1 LGEAGHLVA
10 GPKKMGITM
19 TRTCLRG
26 AVSALALA
34 SISTSAYAA
43 STINGGGSTSSE
55 EVYLL
60 EQPLFNSGTNT
71 ATFGTYWESGGTAG
85 QTGLLTDDLSC
96 LINKVDGNNGGKC
109 DGGSEQGQPGNTVDY
124 ATSDGT
130 FSSTQITGWA
140 TFTYGQPAA
149 GNLIQLP
156 SMGTSQSI
164 PVQNSAVTGNGTL
177 VLNDDDLC
185 GVFSGKLTDFSQLA
199 LGKGS
204 VTPTAGAITVVVRSD
219 GAGATS
225 MITGHLS
232 AVCTTGNGGN
242 SNITFTSTTTF
253 ASLFPNGVL
262 PTNFLAEAQAS
273 GVATELESLTS
284 AVGYVSPDWT
294 TEYPHSGA
302 LVNGEPSTLVIASV
316 LNGKTAELPTL
327 KNITA
332 ALAHPVVGTNLT
344 PPENASEGANPTDWV
359 PLIETASVGY
369 PIVGYTT
376 IDFAQCYAD
385 KTIAAG
391 IKSYLN
397 DHYYNASYKSIQ
409 ANNGFVTVS
418 SSGAAKFLEDIKKGI
433 LKNSLKWNT
442 DIQDKKACKG
452 LAGR

>member
-1 LGEAGHLVA
+1 M
-10 GPKKMGITM
+10 K
-19 TRTCLRG
+19 RSCLLG

-34 SISTSAYAA
+34 SNSTSAFAAA
-43 STINGGGSTSSE
+43 STIAGGGSTSSQ

-60 EQPLFNSGTNT
+60 EEPLFNGTTKT
-71 ATFGTYWESGGTAG
+71 ATFGTYYESGGTAA

-96 LINKVDGNNGGKC
+96 LANKVDGNNGGKC
-109 DGGSEQGQPGNTVDY
+109 NGGSAQGQAGNTVDY

-130 FSSTQITGWA
+130 FSSTQISGWA

-164 PVQNSAVTGNGTL
+164 PIVNSAVTANGAL
-177 VLNDDDLC
+177 ILSDSDLC

-219 GAGATS
+219 AAGATQ
-225 MITGHLS
+225 MLTGHLA

-242 SNITFTSTTTF
+242 SNITFTPTTSF
-253 ASLFPNGVL
+253 ASLFANGVL
-262 PTNFLAEAQAS
+262 PGNFVAEAQAS

-284 AVGYVSPDWT
+284 ALGYVSPDWT

-302 LVNGEPSTLVIASV
+302 LVNGVPSTLVIASV

-332 ALAHPVVGTNLT
+332 ALAHPVDGSSLT
-344 PPENASEGANPTDWV
+344 PPENAAEGANPTNWV
-359 PLIETASVGY
+359 PLIETASSGY

-385 KTIAAG
+385 PTVAAG
-391 IKSYLN
+391 IKAYLK

-418 SSGAAKFLEDIKKGI
+418 SSGAAKFLEEIKKDI
-433 LKNSLKWNT
+433 LGDKSGWHT
-442 DIQDKKACKG
+442 DIQDKTACKG